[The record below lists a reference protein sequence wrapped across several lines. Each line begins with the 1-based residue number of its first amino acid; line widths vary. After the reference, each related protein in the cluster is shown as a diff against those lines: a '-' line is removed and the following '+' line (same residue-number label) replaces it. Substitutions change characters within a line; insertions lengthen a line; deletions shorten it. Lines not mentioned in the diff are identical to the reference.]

1 MSLTAAVCATALL
14 ALLSV
19 VQLGAAAGAAW
30 GHLLWGGK
38 HRVLP
43 PRLRIASGGAV
54 VLYAGFAAVLLG
66 RAGAL
71 TIPSGVAA
79 IGAWVLLAYFA
90 LGVLANLA
98 SRSRAERLTMTPA
111 CALLAG
117 ATAVVIFAD

>member
-1 MSLTAAVCATALL
+1 MPQTAAVCATVLL

-19 VQLGAAAGAAW
+19 VQIGAAAGAPW
-30 GHLLWGGK
+30 GRLLWGGK

-43 PRLRIASGGAV
+43 LRLRVASGVSV

-71 TIPSGVAA
+71 TIPADFA
-79 IGAWVLLAYFA
+79 RIGAWVLLGYFT

-111 CALLAG
+111 CALLAA
-117 ATAVVIFAD
+117 ATAVVVFAG